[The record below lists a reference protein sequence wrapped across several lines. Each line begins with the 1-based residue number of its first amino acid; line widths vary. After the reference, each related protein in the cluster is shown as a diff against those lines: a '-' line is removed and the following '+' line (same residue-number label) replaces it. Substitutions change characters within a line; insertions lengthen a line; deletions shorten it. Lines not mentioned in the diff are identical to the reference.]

1 MTPLPNSEAAGVLD
15 QESSFNQKELVEMVP
30 FGLGSRRHVRLRVT
44 A

>member
-30 FGLGSRRHVRLRVT
+30 FGPWVETSRALRVT